1 MKIVL
6 IGFTILGLLGVASVL
21 AVLFSSRG
29 KPRNGW
35 NINDGR
41 YEIIGI
47 SGFHLLLKKIDS
59 NTIRYYLWSF
69 WDYNGSPEAL
79 SSISPI
85 KYLDP
90 GTVVEF
96 FRDPFNILRV
106 AVISPSGER
115 LILKS

>member
-6 IGFTILGLLGVASVL
+6 IGFTILGLLGVANIL

-35 NINDGR
+35 NINNGR
-41 YEIIGI
+41 YKIIGI

-59 NTIRYYLWSF
+59 NKISYYLWSF
-69 WDYNGSPEAL
+69 WDYKGSPEAL
-79 SSISPI
+79 LSISPI
-85 KYLDP
+85 KNLAP

-96 FRDPFNILRV
+96 FRDHFNFLRV